1 MAEDFQQIGLIGKF
15 EDPGIRETILRLAV
29 YLREKKRRL
38 LVEDTTGAYLGKHGL
53 RTAPLAEIAV
63 DSDLAIVVGGDGTM
77 LHAAR
82 ALAEMNVPLLGVNL
96 GRLGYLTDVS
106 PDDML
111 TSIDQI
117 LAGDFEEEHRLLL
130 RSTAVSETESGPPTL
145 ALNDVVIHKWN
156 SARMIELET
165 YIDGHLVGTQRS
177 DGLIVSTPTGST
189 AYALSGGGP
198 LLHPTLD
205 ALVLVSVCPHT
216 LNTRPIVVS
225 GDSRI
230 EISVCGTQHEHVR
243 VTCDGQ
249 LNLPLRKDQRI
260 RIEKDDRCARLI
272 HPRGHNHF
280 YVMRK
285 KLGWGENP
293 GGCGEC

>member
-1 MAEDFQQIGLIGKF
+1 MAEDFQRIGLIGKF
-15 EDPGIRETILRLAV
+15 EDPGIKETILRLAA
-29 YLREKKRRL
+29 YLQKKRRRIL
-38 LVEDTTGAYLGKHGL
+38 LEDTTGGHLGEHRL
-53 RTAPLAEIAV
+53 PTAPLGVIAV
-63 DSDLAIVVGGDGTM
+63 ESDLVIVVGGDGTM

-82 ALAEMNVPLLGVNL
+82 TLAERNVPLLGVNL

-111 TSIDQI
+111 ISLDRI

-130 RSTAVSETESGPPTL
+130 QSTVGSEAESSPPTL

-156 SARMIELET
+156 TARMIELET
-165 YIDGHLVGTQRS
+165 YIDGRFVGTQRS

-205 ALVLVSVCPHT
+205 ALVLVPVCPHT
-216 LNTRPIVVS
+216 LDTRPIVVS

-230 EISVCGTQHEHVR
+230 EIAVCEPHHEHVR

-260 RIEKDDRCARLI
+260 TICKDSRCARLI
-272 HPRGHNHF
+272 HPRGHNH
-280 YVMRK
+280 YYIMRK
-285 KLGWGENP
+285 KLGWGEGPRGN
-293 GGCGEC
+293 G